1 MKEQRKIKGH
11 AFSSQLQNLLNLYDI
26 KKRKRKKQKLP
37 LFQNKIKSIYGFI
50 NHI

>member
-26 KKRKRKKQKLP
+26 KKKEKKETP
-37 LFQNKIKSIYGFI
+37 LISKQNKIHLRIYKS
-50 NHI
+50 HLD